1 MALPLPP
8 LDAAIELVA
17 PADRQQITTAAK
29 AVYVV
34 ARPERPA
41 PWRAA
46 SLTGGDNSPLSLRP
60 TELADGLA
68 LKELR
73 YERGVR
79 FSRLPRLIRPTRRR
93 YALPP
98 IWFPRSP
105 VERQTQPPGDSAGLF
120 EGREFSCGRGR
131 VNKCGFV
138 TRFAALLAT
147 ISYAES
153 VQIPARLRRRASG
166 WSRPVAMIRRLA
178 VAA

>member
-41 PWRAA
+41 PRRAA

-73 YERGVR
+73 YERGSS
-79 FSRLPRLIRPTRRR
+79 FLT
-93 YALPP
+93 AT
-98 IWFPRSP
+98 SP
-105 VERQTQPPGDSAGLF
+105 DSPH
-120 EGREFSCGRGR
+120 E
-131 VNKCGFV
+131 
-138 TRFAALLAT
+138 AAL
-147 ISYAES
+147 
-153 VQIPARLRRRASG
+153 
-166 WSRPVAMIRRLA
+166 RLA
-178 VAA
+178 AHLVPPFPGRAPNATARGFGRPI